1 MKMMQKKLRSLIY
14 AGVGLILCV
23 LLCGGI
29 GMTAQAAE
37 IKTYEG
43 FTYTENGSE
52 ITITGYTGDKTEL
65 VIPGEIDGK
74 KVTDIGTKAFYEY
87 SSLTSVIIPEGV
99 TNIGANAFY
108 NCNSLTSATIP
119 KSVTSIGF
127 LAFGYCGGLTSIVVD
142 KENKYYDSR
151 NNCNAIIET
160 SSNTLV
166 RGCKNTIIP
175 DSVTSV
181 KWGAFCGCSGLTSIT
196 IPAGV
201 TRIEA
206 TAFKGCS
213 GLTSIVVDKE
223 NKYFDSRNNCNAIIE
238 TESNT
243 LVIGCKNTTIPADVT
258 SIGGCAFYDCS
269 SLTSITIPKGVTS
282 IWADAFAGC
291 SGLTSITISAGVT
304 SIGGEAFS
312 DCSSL
317 TSITLPAS
325 VTSIGNGAFG
335 GCSGLTSITIPA
347 SVTGLGDYL
356 FTGCSSLTSIKVDKE
371 NKYYDSRNNSNA
383 IIATES
389 NTLVYGCKNTTIP
402 ASVTRLGDYAF
413 AGCSGL
419 TSITIPQGVTSI
431 GYYAF
436 ANCSGLT
443 SITIPQSVTSIGECA
458 FSNCHDL
465 VFYCYEDSTAYEYAM
480 DNSFDISVKL
490 IGETVTPG
498 DTSGDDKPTPT
509 PTPEPTPEPT
519 PTPTP
524 EKPTAIPAKK
534 GATLTVSSKKIK
546 VKVTSSSKKNPTV
559 TITKFTD
566 KKVKKLIIPA
576 TVKVKGVT
584 YKVTAISD
592 KAFKG
597 NKKLTTVTIGSNVT
611 KIGKEAFSG
620 CKNLKKITVTA
631 GKLKTIS
638 KNAFKGINKKATI
651 TVKGTKKAKTA
662 LKKQLKK
669 KSIGYVKTWKI
680 K

>member
-1 MKMMQKKLRSLIY
+1 MIQKKIRSLIY
-14 AGVGLILCV
+14 AGLGLILCV

-37 IKTYEG
+37 TKTYEG
-43 FTYTENGSE
+43 FTYTENGSG
-52 ITITGYTGDKTEL
+52 ITIYGYTGDKTEL

-74 KVTDIGTKAFYEY
+74 KVTDIGMNAFYKY
-87 SSLTSVIIPEGV
+87 SSLTSVTIPESVTSIGFAAFWGCSGLTSVIIPEGV
-99 TNIGANAFY
+99 TNIGVCAFLG
-108 NCNSLTSATIP
+108 CSGLTSVTIP
-119 KSVTSIGF
+119 ESVTSIEGR
-127 LAFGYCGGLTSIVVD
+127 AFSGCSGLTSITIPAGVTRIEETAFEGCSGLTSIVVD

-151 NNCNAIIET
+151 NNCNAII
-160 SSNTLV
+160 
-166 RGCKNTIIP
+166 
-175 DSVTSV
+175 
-181 KWGAFCGCSGLTSIT
+181 A
-196 IPAGV
+196 
-201 TRIEA
+201 
-206 TAFKGCS
+206 
-213 GLTSIVVDKE
+213 
-223 NKYFDSRNNCNAIIE
+223 
-238 TESNT
+238 TESNA
-243 LVIGCKNTTIPADVT
+243 LVSGCNNTTIPADVT
-258 SIGGCAFYDCS
+258 SIGASAFYDCS
-269 SLTSITIPKGVTS
+269 SLTSITIPKGVTR
-282 IWADAFAGC
+282 IGADAFVRC
-291 SGLTSITISAGVT
+291 SGLTSITIPDSVT
-304 SIGGEAFS
+304 SIGREAFWG
-312 DCSSL
+312 CSGL

-325 VTSIGNGAFG
+325 VTSIADDAFG
-335 GCSGLTSITIPA
+335 
-347 SVTGLGDYL
+347 
-356 FTGCSSLTSIKVDKE
+356 GCSSLTSIKVDKE
-371 NKYYDSRNNSNA
+371 NKYYDSRNNCNA

-389 NTLVYGCKNTTIP
+389 NTLVIGCKNTTIP
-402 ASVTRLGDYAF
+402 ASVTRLGENAF
-413 AGCSGL
+413 AD
-419 TSITIPQGVTSI
+419 
-431 GYYAF
+431 
-436 ANCSGLT
+436 CSGLT
-443 SITIPQSVTSIGECA
+443 SITIPQSVTSIGDYA
-458 FSNCHDL
+458 FAGCRRGL
-465 VFYCYEDSTAYEYAM
+465 VIYCYKDSTAYEYAM
-480 DNSFDISVKL
+480 EKVSITVEL
-490 IGETVTPG
+490 IGETETPG

-509 PTPEPTPEPT
+509 PTPEPMPEPT

-524 EKPTAIPAKK
+524 EKPTVAPAKK

-566 KKVKKLIIPA
+566 KKAKKLTIPA

-620 CKNLKKITVTA
+620 CKNLKKIIVTA

>member
-1 MKMMQKKLRSLIY
+1 MIQKKIRSLIY
-14 AGVGLILCV
+14 AGLGLILCV
-23 LLCGGI
+23 LLCGGL
-29 GMTAQAAE
+29 GMTAQAE
-37 IKTYEG
+37 SYDDFTYEDN
-43 FTYTENGSE
+43 ENG

-201 TRIEA
+201 TRIEEA
-206 TAFKGCS
+206 AFEGCS

-223 NKYFDSRNNCNAIIE
+223 NKYYDSRNNC
-238 TESNT
+238 
-243 LVIGCKNTTIPADVT
+243 
-258 SIGGCAFYDCS
+258 
-269 SLTSITIPKGVTS
+269 
-282 IWADAFAGC
+282 
-291 SGLTSITISAGVT
+291 
-304 SIGGEAFS
+304 
-312 DCSSL
+312 
-317 TSITLPAS
+317 
-325 VTSIGNGAFG
+325 
-335 GCSGLTSITIPA
+335 
-347 SVTGLGDYL
+347 
-356 FTGCSSLTSIKVDKE
+356 
-371 NKYYDSRNNSNA
+371 NA

-413 AGCSGL
+413 AG
-419 TSITIPQGVTSI
+419 
-431 GYYAF
+431 
-436 ANCSGLT
+436 CSGLT

-566 KKVKKLIIPA
+566 KKAKKLTIPA

-669 KSIGYVKTWKI
+669 KSIGYVKTWKV